1 MADIKK
7 AAAAAAKPVA
17 KAVAAT
23 KPAEAKVEE
32 KKVEAKK
39 AVEEKKA
46 VPAKKAAA
54 PKKETAKKAA
64 PAKKEATVKATTKV
78 SVNLQFAGK
87 EYKAEDFEKMAK
99 DVWQYDLG
107 KKAADL
113 KSVDLYVKPEENK
126 VYYVM
131 NGDVTGDFD
140 I

>member
-7 AAAAAAKPVA
+7 AAAAAKPVA

-32 KKVEAKK
+32 KKVE
-39 AVEEKKA
+39 EKKA

-54 PKKETAKKAA
+54 PKKETDKKAA

>member
-7 AAAAAAKPVA
+7 AAAAAKPVA

-39 AVEEKKA
+39 AV
-46 VPAKKAAA
+46 
-54 PKKETAKKAA
+54 
-64 PAKKEATVKATTKV
+64 TKV

-131 NGDVTGDFD
+131 NGDVAGDFD

>member
-7 AAAAAAKPVA
+7 AAAAAKPVA

-46 VPAKKAAA
+46 AA

-64 PAKKEATVKATTKV
+64 PAKKEVAVKAATKV

>member
-7 AAAAAAKPVA
+7 AAAAAKPVA

-46 VPAKKAAA
+46 APAKKAAA
-54 PKKETAKKAA
+54 PKKET
-64 PAKKEATVKATTKV
+64 TVKAATKV

-107 KKAADL
+107 NKAADL

>member
-7 AAAAAAKPVA
+7 AAAAAKPVA

-32 KKVEAKK
+32 KKVEEKKVEAKK

-46 VPAKKAAA
+46 APAKKAAA

-64 PAKKEATVKATTKV
+64 PAVKAVTKV

-107 KKAADL
+107 NKAADL

>member
-7 AAAAAAKPVA
+7 AAAAAKPVA

-32 KKVEAKK
+32 KK
-39 AVEEKKA
+39 VEEKKA

-64 PAKKEATVKATTKV
+64 PAKKEATVKAATKV

-107 KKAADL
+107 NKAADL

>member
-7 AAAAAAKPVA
+7 AASAAKPVA

-23 KPAEAKVEE
+23 KPAEAKVE
-32 KKVEAKK
+32 
-39 AVEEKKA
+39 
-46 VPAKKAAA
+46 
-54 PKKETAKKAA
+54 
-64 PAKKEATVKATTKV
+64 
-78 SVNLQFAGK
+78 